1 MRGKVKEKGKP
12 SEKKS
17 KFLLPLSRFCIEIY
31 PLGRQRSVLIGGTL
45 GIEEFGGEQVILRT
59 SAGRILLEGL
69 ALSIAVF
76 EGGRTEIVGEIS
88 AVRFL

>member
-1 MRGKVKEKGKP
+1 MRGKTKEKRRP

-17 KFLLPLSRFCIEIY
+17 KFLFPLSRFCIEIY

-45 GIEEFGGEQVILRT
+45 GIEEFGEEEVILRT
-59 SAGRILLEGL
+59 DAGRILLAGR

-76 EGGRTEIVGEIS
+76 EGGRTEIVGDIS
-88 AVRFL
+88 AVRFI